1 LPATDDLRWPAA
13 VARSSYCKG
22 LMPKVFCYSFFLLVI
37 INRHYQENEMA
48 FLFITSQLMN
58 IKTVFYF
65 MGFLYLPAKKTA
77 KAEG

>member
-1 LPATDDLRWPAA
+1 MLFILFSW
-13 VARSSYCKG
+13 
-22 LMPKVFCYSFFLLVI
+22 VI
-37 INRHYQENEMA
+37 IDRHYQENEMV

-58 IKTVFYF
+58 IKTAFYF

>member
-1 LPATDDLRWPAA
+1 LACSGSAIIVLQRVNA
-13 VARSSYCKG
+13 KG
-22 LMPKVFCYSFFLLVI
+22 ILLFILFSWVI

-65 MGFLYLPAKKTA
+65 MAFLYLPAKKTA